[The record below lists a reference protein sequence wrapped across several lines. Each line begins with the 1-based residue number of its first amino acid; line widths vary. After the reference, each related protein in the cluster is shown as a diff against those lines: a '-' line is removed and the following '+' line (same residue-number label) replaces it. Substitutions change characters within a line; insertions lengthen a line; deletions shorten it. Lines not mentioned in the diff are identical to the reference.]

1 MESAIYS
8 IYPLS
13 IIFGELEPVLETE
26 HFYLIGVNSIRR
38 RYHTKGHLSLEQIQ
52 RIDLKLQQ
60 APASKI
66 KIIVSHQPFMCHFRI
81 GEVLRIFP

>member
-13 IIFGELEPVLETE
+13 IIFRRTRACFRNRTFLSDRGE
-26 HFYLIGVNSIRR
+26 FIRR

-66 KIIVSHQPFMCHFRI
+66 KIIVSHQPFYVPFQNRR
-81 GEVLRIFP
+81 GLRIFP